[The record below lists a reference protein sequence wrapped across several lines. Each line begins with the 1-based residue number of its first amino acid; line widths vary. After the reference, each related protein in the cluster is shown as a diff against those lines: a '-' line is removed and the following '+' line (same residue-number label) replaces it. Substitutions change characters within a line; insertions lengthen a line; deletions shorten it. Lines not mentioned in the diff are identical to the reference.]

1 MSKPALFRPLY
12 LLGAAVM
19 LAPIAAASAASP
31 AKHVKVS
38 HSIPHA
44 AAAAPLR
51 DEHDERDDDT
61 QPWMMLPVGLA
72 AIGFAVRRQQR
83 ALDSLQP
90 QIN

>member
-1 MSKPALFRPLY
+1 MSKPALIRPIY
-12 LLGAAVM
+12 LLSAAVM
-19 LAPIAAASAASP
+19 LAPIAAASADSP

-44 AAAAPLR
+44 AAAAHR
-51 DEHDERDDDT
+51 DERDERDDDT
-61 QPWMMLPVGLA
+61 QPWLMLPVGLA

>member
-1 MSKPALFRPLY
+1 MSKPALIRPIY
-12 LLGAAVM
+12 LLSAAVM
-19 LAPIAAASAASP
+19 LAPIAAASAASA

-38 HSIPHA
+38 HSSPHA
-44 AAAAPLR
+44 AAAPQS
-51 DEHDERDDDT
+51 DVHDEDDGDT

-83 ALDSLQP
+83 ALDLLQP

>member
-1 MSKPALFRPLY
+1 MSKPSLIRPIY

-19 LAPIAAASAASP
+19 MAPIAAASAASP

-44 AAAAPLR
+44 AAAPHR
-51 DEHDERDDDT
+51 DEHDDDT

>member
-1 MSKPALFRPLY
+1 MSKPALIRPIY

-19 LAPIAAASAASP
+19 LAPIAAASAAASP
-31 AKHVKVS
+31 AKHVNVS
-38 HSIPHA
+38 HSVPR
-44 AAAAPLR
+44 AAAAPHR
-51 DEHDERDDDT
+51 DEHDEGEDDT

>member
-1 MSKPALFRPLY
+1 MSKRALIRPIY

-31 AKHVKVS
+31 AKHLKVS

-44 AAAAPLR
+44 AAAPHR
-51 DEHDERDDDT
+51 DADEGEDDT
-61 QPWMMLPVGLA
+61 QPWLMLPVGLA

-83 ALDSLQP
+83 ALDLLQP

>member
-1 MSKPALFRPLY
+1 MSKPALIRPLY
-12 LLGAAVM
+12 LLGAAV
-19 LAPIAAASAASP
+19 LLTPIAAASAASA
-31 AKHVKVS
+31 AKHVNVS

-44 AAAAPLR
+44 ATAPLR
-51 DEHDERDDDT
+51 DEHDERGDDT

>member
-1 MSKPALFRPLY
+1 MSKRALIRPIY

-31 AKHVKVS
+31 AKHLKVS

-44 AAAAPLR
+44 AAAPHR
-51 DEHDERDDDT
+51 DEHDEGEDDT

>member
-1 MSKPALFRPLY
+1 MSKPALIRPMY
-12 LLGAAVM
+12 LLSAAVM
-19 LAPIAAASAASP
+19 LAPIAAAGAASP
-31 AKHVKVS
+31 AKPVKAS

-44 AAAAPLR
+44 AAAPHR
-51 DEHDERDDDT
+51 DEHVEDDDGT
-61 QPWMMLPVGLA
+61 QPWLMLPVGLA

>member
-1 MSKPALFRPLY
+1 MDTVTMF
-12 LLGAAVM
+12 LLDDGQVVSELPEGRDA
-19 LAPIAAASAASP
+19 
-31 AKHVKVS
+31 AKHVKIS

-51 DEHDERDDDT
+51 DEHDEGDDGT

>member
-1 MSKPALFRPLY
+1 MTN
-12 LLGAAVM
+12 G
-19 LAPIAAASAASP
+19 
-31 AKHVKVS
+31 
-38 HSIPHA
+38 
-44 AAAAPLR
+44 
-51 DEHDERDDDT
+51 DDDT